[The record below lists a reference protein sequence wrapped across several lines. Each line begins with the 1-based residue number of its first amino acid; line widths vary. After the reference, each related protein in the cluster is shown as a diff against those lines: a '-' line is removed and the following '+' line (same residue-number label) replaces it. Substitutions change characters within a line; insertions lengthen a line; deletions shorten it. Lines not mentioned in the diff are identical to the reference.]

1 MRVHINVGAKQLA
14 DDLFQLNLVPL
25 LCVIED
31 FKCGFKPLNINH
43 LLKRIINFFFFF
55 NASRLFGLLAIV
67 TFFQFIFVSLGI
79 HVGDDASKNFLVAL
93 FLGVFISTGV
103 VQL

>member
-14 DDLFQLNLVPL
+14 DDLFQLNLISL

-31 FKCGFKPLNINH
+31 FKCGFKPLNVNH
-43 LLKRIINFFFFF
+43 LLKRVIDFFF
-55 NASRLFGLLAIV
+55 NASRLFGLLAIIA
-67 TFFQFIFVSLGI
+67 FFQFIFVSFGI

-93 FLGVFISTGV
+93 FLSIFISTGV